1 MVAESAL
8 PAAVRRERIVAIVE
22 EQGFA
27 RVTDLSD
34 RFGTSEVTT
43 RADLDA
49 LAKAFVVQ
57 RIHGGAIATS
67 HPSTLE

>member
-27 RVTDLSD
+27 RVTDLSGHKALD
-34 RFGTSEVTT
+34 PYRPVPGAPLQQEST
-43 RADLDA
+43 R
-49 LAKAFVVQ
+49 
-57 RIHGGAIATS
+57 
-67 HPSTLE
+67 